1 MKVIK
6 RSGRAQEFNQSKITK
21 AITLANGN
29 LVPEQRLS
37 KETIQEISDKVTSRL
52 DGFNQIDVDNI
63 HKIIEETLNAAGYQD
78 LSIEYTN
85 GRGKKNKKYNDIEEQ
100 ALALVDGN
108 NDDLK
113 GENANKNPV
122 LNASVRDYLAGIVV
136 KSINNKI
143 IPEDLIQ
150 AHKKGLVHIHDLDYS
165 PFCKL
170 HNCDLINGREMTR
183 YDKGFMLGSTLILP
197 NEETPLITWANI
209 SSQISLVV
217 SGSQYGG
224 QTQTL
229 SDSMPF
235 IKNSKRMIEKNIRA
249 EWEEDGVEY
258 DEEKFQKKVE
268 KKLRGEMY
276 QAAKLMLYQTQT
288 MMSANGQT
296 PFCSLNLCLRECESE
311 EEEKLMVMFI
321 EEIFKRRIKGI
332 LTRTIDSNGQEKII
346 TITPLFPKLLYWLCE
361 GLNVKPG
368 DKYYHLTELAAECVA
383 KRMQPDFLSEKIA
396 RQYQSNGQIISNMG
410 CRSLSAP
417 IWEDREYSLTEK
429 FMFVNA
435 PVYPYGT
442 YVEKK
447 SFEGF
452 EKREYKTGYDCGEF
466 AVFYRGNTGWLKE
479 VKEDKVIISE
489 PVTYGRFN
497 LGVCTLNMPYV
508 ALTAKRRFDK
518 DGGDIKQLF
527 FEELDNALDIV
538 HRVLKIR
545 AKYCKRIQ
553 AKNSPILWTEG
564 AIARLKPEQTVGDFI
579 DMYPGR
585 HSISIGYAGMCETSW
600 AIIGK
605 SNSTVEGTEFI
616 EEVMQ
621 YMNKTADEWKTIDHL
636 NYSIYGTPEE
646 TLSGRLLIGLRK
658 EFGIIEHITDKE
670 YVCNSYHIDP
680 REHVSFDKKLAIEG
694 RLQRLSRGGSVSYI
708 ETHDLTKNI
717 EAILDIIRFGYEHI
731 FYYELNRIVGVCYK
745 CGHEGEMILKK
756 KMINGNL
763 EYVFECPNCGN
774 DDGDEMDC
782 RGRVCGYLGVIS
794 SSNSKKVNNNRGR
807 LDDIFSRVEHTDCKT
822 EWDEIK
828 SNND

>member
-6 RSGRAQEFNQSKITK
+6 RSGRVQEFNQSKIVK
-21 AITLANGN
+21 AISQANSN
-29 LVPEQRLS
+29 LILEDRIS
-37 KETIQEISDKVTSRL
+37 NDAIQEITDKVVSRM

-63 HKIIEETLNAAGYQD
+63 HKIIEETLNNSGYLN
-78 LSIEYTN
+78 LSVEYTA
-85 GRGKKNKKYNDIEEQ
+85 GKGKKKKKFNEIEEQ
-100 ALALVDGN
+100 ALALIEGD

-136 KSINNKI
+136 KSLNNKI
-143 IPEDLIQ
+143 FSEDLIES
-150 AHKKGLVHIHDLDYS
+150 HKKGLIHIHDLDYS
-165 PFCKL
+165 PVCKL
-170 HNCDLINGREMTR
+170 HNCDLIHGREMMR

-197 NEETPLITWANI
+197 NDETPLITWANI

-224 QTQTL
+224 QTQTI

-235 IKNSKRMIEKNIRA
+235 IKNSKRLIEKMIKK
-249 EWEEDGVEY
+249 EWEEDGVEF
-258 DEEKFQKKVE
+258 DEVKFQKKVE
-268 KKLRGEMY
+268 KKLREEMY
-276 QAAKLMLYQTQT
+276 QAAKLMAFQTQT

-321 EEIFKRRIKGI
+321 EEIFKRRIKG
-332 LTRTIDSNGQEKII
+332 LYNRTIDSNGNDKII

-396 RQYQSNGQIISNMG
+396 RKYQSNGQIITNMG
-410 CRSLSAP
+410 CRSLAAP
-417 IWEDREYSLTEK
+417 IWEDKEYPITEQ
-429 FMFVNA
+429 FMYVNES
-435 PVYPYGT
+435 VYPYGT
-442 YVEKK
+442 YVNKK

-452 EKREYKTGYDCGEF
+452 EKRVYKTGYEDGEY

-479 VKEDKVIISE
+479 VKEDKVIIYE

-508 ALTAKRRFDK
+508 ALTAKRK
-518 DGGDIKQLF
+518 YVKEGGDIKKLF

-538 HRVLKIR
+538 HRVLKVR
-545 AKYCKRIQ
+545 AKYCKRIK

-564 AIARLKPEQTVGDFI
+564 AIARLKPEQTVGEFI
-579 DMYPGR
+579 EMYPGR

-605 SNSTVEGTEFI
+605 SNATEEGLEFVQEI
-616 EEVMQ
+616 MQ
-621 YMNKTADEWKTIDHL
+621 YMNDTAAKWKEVDKL

-680 REHVSFDKKLAIEG
+680 REHVPFDKKLSYEG
-694 RLQRLSRGGSVSYI
+694 ILQRYSKGGSVSYI
-708 ETHDLTKNI
+708 ETHDLTKNL

-756 KMINGNL
+756 KVINGNL

-822 EWDEIK
+822 EWEEIK
-828 SNND
+828 N